1 MCLNYSYLATIINI
15 KSNPIEF
22 LHFICC
28 SAMGSYVKILL
39 LSEKI
44 GMPSKGSQSTSR
56 SSGIQAEVCDQKSHQ
71 HNKSQLLIKKQETNK
86 NNQFKVAVSIII
98 QMQEKRKKIVRFHRY
113 RFFFIFK

>member
-44 GMPSKGSQSTSR
+44 GMPSKGSQSTPRSIRNSSR
-56 SSGIQAEVCDQKSHQ
+56 SLRSEEPSTQQEPASHQ
-71 HNKSQLLIKKQETNK
+71 EARNEQEQPVQSSCEHNNMTSTE
-86 NNQFKVAVSIII
+86 
-98 QMQEKRKKIVRFHRY
+98 
-113 RFFFIFK
+113 